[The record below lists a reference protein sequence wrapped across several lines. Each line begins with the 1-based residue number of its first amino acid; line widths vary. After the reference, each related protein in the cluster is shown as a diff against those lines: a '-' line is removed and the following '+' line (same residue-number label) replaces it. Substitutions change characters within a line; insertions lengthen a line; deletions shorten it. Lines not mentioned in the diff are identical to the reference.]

1 MRKKVEMRENGKR
14 TRRGEEDIEE
24 NGESGRQTAREE
36 VEAAFRRNN
45 TCMRKT
51 DGINRQL
58 SVASR

>member
-24 NGESGRQTAREE
+24 NSESGRQTAREE

-51 DGINRQL
+51 DDINRQL

>member
-24 NGESGRQTAREE
+24 NSESGRQTAREE

-45 TCMRKT
+45 TCTRKT

>member
-24 NGESGRQTAREE
+24 NSESGRQTAREE

-45 TCMRKT
+45 TCMRKA
-51 DGINRQL
+51 DDINRQL